1 MKILRMMLVAA
12 LCVML
17 SALGACSDDEVQGE
31 PPSELQQFLQSIE
44 AGDEIELTPMQPIEI
59 PEHYL
64 DPDHPDFPFYIPETV
79 GVFELS
85 AAERAYYDEYIL
97 TGDHSVLAG
106 VEPLSVLKI
115 WMQAGID
122 GNFEREFNLYHYDTL
137 DGRTLEAHLASDVP
151 EIAGSPA
158 IRQRWANVFFSQID
172 GAEFVE
178 HAEDGV
184 VRGDI
189 SFYTEGGEL
198 IVIGVR
204 QNDAGI
210 WLIERQPF

>member
-1 MKILRMMLVAA
+1 MKIFNITLITA
-12 LCVML
+12 LCVIL
-17 SALGACSDDEVQGE
+17 LALAACNDEGAPEE
-31 PPSELQQFLQSIE
+31 PLSELDQFLQSIE
-44 AGDEIELTPMQPIEI
+44 AGEEIELTPMQPFEI

-97 TGDHSVLAG
+97 TGDQSVLAG
-106 VEPLSVLKI
+106 VDPLSVLKI

-122 GNFEREFNLYHYDTL
+122 GNFKHEFNLYHQDTL
-137 DGRTLEAHLASDVP
+137 DGHTLEAHLASDVP

-172 GAEFVE
+172 DAEFVE
-178 HAEDGV
+178 RAEGGI

-198 IVIGVR
+198 IVIGLR
-204 QNDAGI
+204 QNEAGI
-210 WLIERQPF
+210 WLVERQLF